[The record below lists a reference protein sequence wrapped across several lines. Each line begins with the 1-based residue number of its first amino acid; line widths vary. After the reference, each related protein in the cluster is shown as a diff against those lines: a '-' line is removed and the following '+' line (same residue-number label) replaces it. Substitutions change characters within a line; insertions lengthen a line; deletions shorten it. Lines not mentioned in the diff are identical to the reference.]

1 VKRARLEKME
11 LLLNQEQVAI
21 GLFDAKAQKLMEDAK
36 ELYAEA
42 EVEAHANTTIK
53 QQEDLNGRTITVGQR
68 QWVVV
73 EQEQELQ
80 EKEEVIGTLECGRTE
95 LSSREADL
103 TTRDTTLEANQ
114 KRMGELCMSLLA
126 YKLAAD
132 LQENNLAFRGK
143 EL

>member
-73 EQEQELQ
+73 EQE
-80 EKEEVIGTLECGRTE
+80 KEEVIGTLECGHTE

-103 TTRDTTLEANQ
+103 NTRDTTLEANQ